1 MLNALYNDINWVD
14 IETVGFDMDGTLYD
28 EFEFIKQV
36 FIQINIKL
44 IKNEDVLNFML
55 FRWLEKGSSYPFIF
69 DEVYKLYDIKD
80 YTKEEF
86 IQKSLDIFREFNPI
100 LELPERN
107 IILLEYFKKKFS
119 LFLVTDGNPILQR
132 KKYNALNLSRYFDM
146 DKILFTGDYTYD
158 YHKPSIKILEKIPFN
173 NKKTIYFGDR
183 NKDREFAEIANIKF
197 QKVYN
202 MIRIEK

>member
-1 MLNALYNDINWVD
+1 MLNALYKDINWDD

-36 FIQINIKL
+36 FIQININL
-44 IKNEDVLNFML
+44 IRNDKVLNFML
-55 FRWLEKGSSYPFIF
+55 SRWLEKGSSYPFIF
-69 DEVYKLYDIKD
+69 DEVYNLYDIED

-86 IQKSLDIFREFNPI
+86 IQKSLDIFREINPN
-100 LELPERN
+100 LELSERN
-107 IILLEYFKKKFS
+107 KFLLEYFKNNFS

-132 KKYNALNLSRYFDM
+132 KKYNALNLSKYFDD
-146 DKILFTGDYTYD
+146 DKILFTGDYACD
-158 YHKPSIKILEKIPFN
+158 YYKPNIKVLEKISFN

-183 NKDREFAEIANIKF
+183 NKDREFANLANIKF